1 MAAGDV
7 QVRAWSSSHAPLR
20 AFLASP
26 SAAAT
31 VALVAVVIAFS
42 LLDSQFLSLINLD
55 SIAVAASIDAIV
67 GFGMTFV
74 IAMRSLDLSV
84 GSIMGF
90 TAIVVAQ
97 LLNHP
102 HPLGLALLCGLGVG
116 IGLGLANGLLVV
128 GLRLPSFVATL
139 ATLSM
144 IYGGE
149 LLLSNGQ
156 QESTSSNLYSNLVI
170 YDIGGYVPVAVVIAL
185 AILGLMLLLFHRTP
199 FGRHVAAV
207 GGSVRAAID
216 AGINVKA
223 VTLGAFIVSG
233 VCAAI
238 GGMMTGG
245 ELQTVDSTVGR
256 NFELTAIAVVVVGGT
271 SLTGGRG
278 NLIGTAIAALLLESI
293 HAGLLVLN
301 VSSLYVDLVFGG
313 ILLAALM
320 FDGLR
325 RRDEGKVVLVT

>member
-1 MAAGDV
+1 
-7 QVRAWSSSHAPLR
+7 
-20 AFLASP
+20 
-26 SAAAT
+26 
-31 VALVAVVIAFS
+31 
-42 LLDSQFLSLINLD
+42 
-55 SIAVAASIDAIV
+55 
-67 GFGMTFV
+67 
-74 IAMRSLDLSV
+74 
-84 GSIMGF
+84 MGF

-102 HPLGLALLCGLGVG
+102 GIPLGVALLCGLGIG
-116 IGLGLANGLLVV
+116 IGLGLVNGLLVV

-156 QESTSSNLYSNLVI
+156 QESTSSSLYSNLVI
-170 YDIGGYVPVAVVIAL
+170 YDIGGYVPVGVVIAL
-185 AILGLMLLLFHRTP
+185 AIFGLMLLLFHRTP
-199 FGRHVAAV
+199 FGRRVAAV
-207 GGSVRAAID
+207 GGSMRAAID

-223 VTLGAFIVSG
+223 VTIGAFVVAG
-233 VCAAI
+233 ACAAI
-238 GGMMTGG
+238 GGIMTGG

-278 NLIGTAIAALLLESI
+278 NLLGTAIAALLLESI

-301 VSSLYVDLVFGG
+301 VSSLYVDLVFGT
-313 ILLAALM
+313 ILIAALM

-325 RRDEGKVVLVT
+325 RRDEGKAILVT

>member
-1 MAAGDV
+1 MTARSSARRAA
-7 QVRAWSSSHAPLR
+7 R
-20 AFLASP
+20 AFFASR

-31 VALVAVVIAFS
+31 VALVLVVLVFS
-42 LLDSQFLSLINLD
+42 LLNSQFLSLTNVD
-55 SIAVAASIDAIV
+55 GIAVSASIDAIV

-90 TAIVVAQ
+90 TAIAVAQ
-97 LLNHP
+97 LLNYSNV
-102 HPLGLALLCGLGVG
+102 PLGLAILGGLAVG
-116 IGLGLANGLLVV
+116 AGLGLANGLLVV
-128 GLRLPSFVATL
+128 ALRLPSFVATL

-149 LLLSNGQ
+149 LLLSNGL
-156 QESTSSNLYSNLVI
+156 QESTTSSLYNNLVV
-170 YDIGGYVPVAVVIAL
+170 YDIGGYVPVAVVIAV
-185 AILGLMLLLFHRTP
+185 AIFGLMLILFHRTP

-207 GGSVRAAID
+207 GGSMRAAVD
-216 AGINVKA
+216 AGINVRR
-223 VTLGAFIVSG
+223 VTIGAFIVAG

-238 GGMMTGG
+238 GGMMTGA
-245 ELQTVDSTVGR
+245 ELQTVDSTVGKD
-256 NFELTAIAVVVVGGT
+256 FELTAIAVVVVGGT

-278 NLIGTAIAALLLESI
+278 NLLGTAIAAVLLESI

-313 ILLAALM
+313 ILIAALM
-320 FDGLR
+320 LDGLR
-325 RRDEGKVVLVT
+325 RREDRKAVLVT